1 MSRCGILVSILAVG
15 VRAGPLEPDNICPA
29 ILHVIVLI
37 RTRLS
42 AIFRACKGPSFF
54 LLLGSTF
61 GHNSVVGFCD
71 ELKLSLF

>member
-15 VRAGPLEPDNICPA
+15 VRAGPLELDNLCPA

-37 RTRLS
+37 RTRPS
-42 AIFRACKGPSFF
+42 AIFRACNSPSFF
-54 LLLGSTF
+54 LLLGSTS
-61 GHNSVVGFCD
+61 GHNSVAGFCD